1 MVEDL
6 NFHKVKKL
14 FFVIIFFIFFS
25 TNLFAQNLK
34 FKKLVVLNDPWGSSF
49 LNNQKLIITEKSGKI
64 KIIDIL
70 QKKAVEV
77 DHNLNFLEHGQGG
90 LLDILYKEVSKES
103 SLYGAKN
110 LFKNSFDEFSAINLE
125 DNISE
130 FDLESINRSMRV
142 SIASDEEEMN
152 KHLSFLANVGSV
164 SPYVGLLGT
173 VWGIMTSFQGLSD
186 ATQATINAVAPGI
199 SEALIATGMGLFAA
213 IPAVVAFN
221 KFTSESERISQSTL
235 IFAEELASI
244 FYKKSINK
252 K

>member
-1 MVEDL
+1 MDDISVL
-6 NFHKVKKL
+6 
-14 FFVIIFFIFFS
+14 
-25 TNLFAQNLK
+25 NLFLEAGIVVKAVMVLLFIASILSWIIIIERYRF
-34 FKKLVVLNDPWGSSF
+34 FKKIKDINNAF
-49 LNNQKLIITEKSGKI
+49 LKEFWTEKDLDNLFSKI
-64 KIIDIL
+64 NKNRI
-70 QKKAVEV
+70 
-77 DHNLNFLEHGQGG
+77 
-90 LLDILYKEVSKES
+90 S
-103 SLYGAKN
+103 YGAIN
-110 LFKNSFDEFSAINLE
+110 LFKNSYSDYKNSVSPENFDQ
-125 DNISE
+125 
-130 FDLESINRSMRV
+130 FDLESISRTMRV

-213 IPAVVAFN
+213 IPAVIAFN
-221 KFTSESERISQSTL
+221 KFTSESESISQNTL

-244 FYKKSINK
+244 FYKQSNK

>member
-1 MVEDL
+1 MDDISILNLFLDAGLVVKIVMLLLFIASIISWIVIVERL
-6 NFHKVKKL
+6 NFFRKIK
-14 FFVIIFFIFFS
+14 
-25 TNLFAQNLK
+25 TD
-34 FKKLVVLNDPWGSSF
+34 NDNF
-49 LNNQKLIITEKSGKI
+49 LNSFWNAK
-64 KIIDIL
+64 D
-70 QKKAVEV
+70 
-77 DHNLNFLEHGQGG
+77 LEF
-90 LLDILYKEVSKES
+90 LYKELPNDD
-103 SLYGAKN
+103 SLYGAMN
-110 LFKNSFDEFSAINLE
+110 LFKNSFNEFSTMDSKN
-125 DNISE
+125 NISE
-130 FDLESINRSMRV
+130 LDLETINRSMRV

-152 KHLSFLANVGSV
+152 KHLPLLANVGSV

-221 KFTSESERISQSTL
+221 KFTAESETISQSTL

>member
-1 MVEDL
+1 MDDISVL
-6 NFHKVKKL
+6 
-14 FFVIIFFIFFS
+14 
-25 TNLFAQNLK
+25 NLFLEAG
-34 FKKLVVLNDPWGSSF
+34 LVVKIVMLLLFIASILSWIVIVERYNF
-49 LNNQKLIITEKSGKI
+49 FNKI
-64 KIIDIL
+64 KNLNSNFL
-70 QKKAVEV
+70 QKFWNGA
-77 DHNLNFLEHGQGG
+77 D
-90 LLDILYKEVSKES
+90 LDKLYKEISSDES
-103 SLYGAKN
+103 MYGAMS
-110 LFKNSFDEFSAINLE
+110 LFKNSFDEYKSMNFDQNNNEL
-125 DNISE
+125 
-130 FDLESINRSMRV
+130 DLESINRTMRV

-152 KHLSFLANVGSV
+152 KHLPFLANVGSV

-221 KFTSESERISQSTL
+221 KFTAESETISQNTL

-244 FYKKSINK
+244 FYKQSIK